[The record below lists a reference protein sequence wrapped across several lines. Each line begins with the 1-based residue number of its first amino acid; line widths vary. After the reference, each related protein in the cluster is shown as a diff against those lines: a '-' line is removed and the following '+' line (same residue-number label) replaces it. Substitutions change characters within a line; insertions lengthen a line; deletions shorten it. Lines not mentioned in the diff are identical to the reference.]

1 MVERLAAIGL
11 LVPKASRTPSNAPS
25 LLPALLPKLLCRLQ
39 TRSYTGD
46 ILPKLFLSLPSSLL
60 NAFVNSLLS
69 HLVLYIDDS
78 PSLEPS
84 LPDSRIKMA
93 IQAFSKIVDAPR
105 VGGEAWDAVIASITT
120 HKVIPRPT
128 DLGEHARNRL
138 IMGWASGAGDKAISA
153 LADSLLDKWTD
164 AKWIRFSSFASHFQ
178 VTHLV
183 MLTIGQLRPDHP
195 FLLTASTSGRFLMAC
210 QSYLAHPDGA
220 VRRLGML
227 VAETLSALT
236 MPDGPDAE
244 EKDETED
251 LMRGLDLEEGATKAP
266 KAPAARRLKFGAGM
280 WDGEGEGRE
289 EARWLRACIG
299 VQDDQAALP
308 PGDSPAWLLGWG
320 TVPTEGKPST
330 AQPSRRGR
338 SPSPKPYR
346 PAQKPVGAA
355 SAKTK
360 PRPKVVMLDEDDDPL
375 SGYSSP
381 SAASSRSP
389 SPTPSYLEEV
399 ANDPTLAL
407 EPTDKKKVQRPVYVP
422 QLLALLRDK
431 DNPNAIE
438 MALNHGEALVRA
450 KRSFG
455 TEVSESAAN
464 LVAQLVGMNDTY
476 GLDDFDKKRGALT
489 RAVVAC
495 APKQTAPYVLAT
507 FPASYEHAADV

>member
-25 LLPALLPKLLCRLQ
+25 LLPALLPKLLSRLQ
-39 TRSYTGD
+39 GRSYTGD

-60 NAFVNSLLS
+60 NALVDSLLS
-69 HLVLYIDDS
+69 HLVLYIEDS

-84 LPDSRIKMA
+84 LPDSRIKIA
-93 IQAFSKIVDAPR
+93 IQAFSNIVGAPK
-105 VGGEAWDAVIASITT
+105 VGGEAWDAVISSITT
-120 HKVIPRPT
+120 HKVVARPT
-128 DLGEHARNRL
+128 GLGEHARNRL
-138 IMGWASGAGDKAISA
+138 IVGWASGAGDKAISA
-153 LADSLLDKWTD
+153 LADTLLDKWTD

-178 VTHLV
+178 MTHLV
-183 MLTIGQLRPDHP
+183 MLTIGLLRPYHP

-308 PGDSPAWLLGWG
+308 PFDSPAWLLGWD
-320 TVPTEGKPST
+320 TVPTESKPST
-330 AQPSRRGR
+330 AEPSRRGR

-346 PAQKPVGAA
+346 PAEKPIRK
-355 SAKTK
+355 SAK
-360 PRPKVVMLDEDDDPL
+360 PRPKPKVVMLDEEDDPL

-407 EPTDKKKVQRPVYVP
+407 EPTDKKKVQRPVYMP

-476 GLDDFDKKRGALT
+476 GLDDFDKKRNALT

-495 APKQTAPYVLAT
+495 APKQTAPYVSQPFALHT
-507 FPASYEHAADV
+507 SMTADV